1 MYSFSFFVVVK
12 IIDFST
18 FNSYYFWGS
27 LQHLHNPTYVGVFGS
42 FARGEQNEKSDMD
55 ILIDY
60 QTPLDLLEIIGLENE
75 LSEMLGIKVDLVT
88 QRSLNKIMKPY
99 IQKDLIQLL

>member
-1 MYSFSFFVVVK
+1 MISEQQKK
-12 IIDFST
+12 IILDIT
-18 FNSYYFWGS
+18 
-27 LQHLHNPTYVGVFGS
+27 HRINPTYVGIFGS
-42 FARGEQNEKSDMD
+42 FARGEQNDKSDMD

-60 QTPLDLLEIIGLENE
+60 QTPLDLLEIISLENE

-88 QRSLNKIMKPY
+88 QRSLNNIMNPY